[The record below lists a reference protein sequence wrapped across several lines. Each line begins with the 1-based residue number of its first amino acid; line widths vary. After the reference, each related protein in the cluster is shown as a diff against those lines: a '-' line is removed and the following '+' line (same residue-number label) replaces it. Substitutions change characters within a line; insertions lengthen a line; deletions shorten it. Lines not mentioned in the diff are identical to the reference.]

1 MSRAQLIYCIPV
13 TMRRTHEQCACFKL
27 DLSTIIDCERE
38 KASYSFSFKPNHSLM
53 KLRDND
59 YYLLKKLNHTMPSL
73 QFKWAPFANWK
84 SAYSPLNPWKLISHL
99 GNRTAYLSD
108 ISQKKT
114 APQNPNQPQHRLI

>member
-1 MSRAQLIYCIPV
+1 
-13 TMRRTHEQCACFKL
+13 
-27 DLSTIIDCERE
+27 
-38 KASYSFSFKPNHSLM
+38 M

-73 QFKWAPFANWK
+73 QFKSAPFANWK

-114 APQNPNQPQHRLI
+114 APQTPNQPQHRLI